1 MLASCIDVLP
11 IPTDIGEKKLFV
23 VCEMQVGEHIKAEVS
38 YTGTANG
45 VLPKDLEMPD
55 TFNLSLAEG
64 DKDFGVPFRFD
75 SKEEMFLIEKDLI
88 PLKQGVR
95 YKFRGIGNN
104 PNTSEPFVVIPE
116 PVLIDTVILSEIN
129 TYTENSKFVTSMKCI
144 VKISKNE
151 NKPAYLLLVPK
162 TENNQIW
169 TVTRF
174 EKDQGGLKRLH
185 HREGFMVDY
194 ARLTTD
200 EIHLSLT
207 LTASSYPT
215 RIKMDVSN
223 VTSAFYQYN
232 NYLSNIVSDP
242 GQSAQIPAIAGF
254 NINTEKAFGS
264 FSAINT
270 TQRSFE
276 IK

>member
-11 IPTDIGEKKLFV
+11 IPSDIGEKKLFV
-23 VCEMQVGEHIKAEVS
+23 VCEMQVGEHVKADVT

-45 VLPKDLEMPD
+45 VLPKDLEVPD
-55 TFNLSLAEG
+55 TFNISLAEG

-104 PNTSEPFVVIPE
+104 PNTSEPSVVIPE

-129 TYTENSKFVTSMKCI
+129 TYSENSKFVTSMKCI
-144 VKISKNE
+144 VKIS
-151 NKPAYLLLVPK
+151 K

-207 LTASSYPT
+207 LTSSSLPT

-270 TQRSFE
+270 TQRSSMN
-276 IK
+276 

>member
-1 MLASCIDVLP
+1 MLTSCIDVLP
-11 IPTDIGEKKLFV
+11 IPSDVGEKKLFV
-23 VCEMQVGEHIKAEVS
+23 ICEMQVGDHIKAKLT

-45 VLPKDLEMPD
+45 VLPKELEMPD

-75 SKEEMFLIEKDLI
+75 PKESSFLIEKNLI

-104 PNTSEPFVVIPE
+104 PNNSEPSVVIPE
-116 PVLIDTVILSEIN
+116 AVLIDTIILNEIN
-129 TYTENSKFVTSMKCI
+129 AYSENNKIVTTMQCI
-144 VKISKNE
+144 IKISNAE
-151 NKPAYLLLVPK
+151 NKPAYLYLVPK
-162 TENNQIW
+162 TENDQIW
-169 TVTRF
+169 AVTRF
-174 EKDQGGLKRLH
+174 EKDQGALKRLH
-185 HREGFMVDY
+185 HRDGFMVDY
-194 ARLTTD
+194 SRLTMD
-200 EIHLSLT
+200 EIHLTLT
-207 LTASSYPT
+207 LTDSKRPAV
-215 RIKMDVSN
+215 IKMDMSN
-223 VTSAFYQYN
+223 VSTAFYQYN
-232 NYLSNIVSDP
+232 TYLSNIVSDP
-242 GQSAQIPAIAGF
+242 GQTAQIPAIAGF